1 MAFHGDAGV
10 GIKGQPLRLTLQR
23 RLIFG
28 IHIEAIGFK
37 QDAVAKL
44 AHLLKEIFLTAR
56 NDLTCTGIRVCLGL
70 AIIGTFGRR
79 WQLLDLFLAAA
90 CNERGRCQQYG
101 GHLDSVGLHGL
112 LLRLAPL
119 V

>member
-1 MAFHGDAGV
+1 MTFHGDAGV
-10 GIKGQPLRLTLQR
+10 GIARKPLRLTLQR

-44 AHLLKEIFLTAR
+44 ANLLQEIFLAAR
-56 NDLTCTGIRVCLGL
+56 NDLVNRGFRGCLGL

-79 WQLLDLFLAAA
+79 WQCFDLFLAAA